1 MKESSSLI
9 EEKGSLFVF
18 DKTEVVLILIF
29 VVVIAATSFTIGI
42 RVGKKLLLESKGY
55 SEEALN
61 VELKS
66 TTEEYAENLEKKK
79 NTISDEELQKMQMEN
94 MKEELSKLDQKP
106 AVKVEETPK
115 EDIVSDALASDMEP
129 EVKVSEN
136 TEDLNETSTNPYI
149 GKYTIQLGSYQNL
162 EDAKN
167 FAEGFVIKGYDPII
181 NKVEIPGKGEWY
193 RVSIGTF
200 ESKAQAQQY
209 IEKEQSLFLG
219 KEYRIYQVQ

>member
-136 TEDLNETSTNPYI
+136 TEDLNEN
-149 GKYTIQLGSYQNL
+149 
-162 EDAKN
+162 
-167 FAEGFVIKGYDPII
+167 I
-181 NKVEIPGKGEWY
+181 NKSLYWKIHNST
-193 RVSIGTF
+193 RFLS
-200 ESKAQAQQY
+200 ES
-209 IEKEQSLFLG
+209 
-219 KEYRIYQVQ
+219 